1 MFEEEEELAEGE
13 ESDANRPEQEGRFFN
28 QTEENVEEQ
37 MDYYVQQ
44 HPELL
49 LALDIAAF
57 RRQ

>member
-1 MFEEEEELAEGE
+1 MYEEQSDSQDEEEIDEEG
-13 ESDANRPEQEGRFFN
+13 Q
-28 QTEENVEEQ
+28 EQ
-37 MDYYVQQ
+37 MEYYMQQ